1 MTQGLVRTKIINIML
16 GCRNSNICNVPVW
29 AVLVAVCLAG
39 VARADPPTRAAVVI
53 WSEDPFSSRA
63 AQILE
68 HLGTSRLDRQ
78 PGLSALPA
86 HALVIG
92 EEDRAARK
100 TLNMAAENAAAGAT
114 AYENLEP
121 LEAID
126 HLLTAITGFERHPV
140 YLTGKAKKTYLEAL
154 TYLGSSQ
161 ILKGEPQ
168 VGQDTFR
175 KLLLIERRTK
185 LDKRLFPPGMVRM
198 FESARQEVTAGA
210 MGTVAVFSSPG
221 NAKVFVNE
229 IFRGVTPCTVERLPE
244 GLHLVI
250 VHKAGYQPWGKM
262 VAVSGA
268 DETPVNCR
276 LLDVPGG
283 DELMGAVEAAAD
295 QLGSAL
301 APRMQSLAQARGLG
315 RLLVGRLS
323 KRGEGVAYDLAWYYV
338 GTGESLRTHSGSLQP
353 ESAGFAKTV
362 DSVFSYLITGRGDVI
377 QSPTLVAE
385 SEPLRLKDEALFE
398 EVEVPV
404 YERWYFWTAIG
415 VGVAAVLAVSL
426 GLTLAGDDEP
436 GSQILLEF

>member
-1 MTQGLVRTKIINIML
+1 ML
-16 GCRNSNICNVPVW
+16 GCRNRNICSVPLW
-29 AVLVAVCLAG
+29 AVLAAACLAG
-39 VARADPPTRAAVVI
+39 VARAEPPTRAAVVI
-53 WSEDPFSSRA
+53 WSEDPFSRRP

-92 EEDRAARK
+92 EEDRAAKK
-100 TLNMAAENAAAGAT
+100 TLNTAIENAAAGAT

-121 LEAID
+121 VEAIE
-126 HLLTAITGFERHPV
+126 HLLTAVEGFEGHPV

-154 TYLGSSQ
+154 TYLGASQ

-168 VGQDTFR
+168 AGQASFR

-198 FESARQEVTAGA
+198 FDSARQEVTAGA
-210 MGTVAVFSSPG
+210 MGTMAVFSSPG
-221 NAKVFVNE
+221 NAKVFVNG

-262 VAVSGA
+262 VAVTGA
-268 DETPVNCR
+268 EETPVNCR

-283 DELMGAVEAAAD
+283 DELIVAVEAAAE
-295 QLGSAL
+295 QLGSDL
-301 APRMQSLAQARGLG
+301 APRMQSLALARGLG

-323 KRGEGVAYDLAWYYV
+323 KREEGVAYELGWYDV

-353 ESAGFAKTV
+353 ESTGFANMV

-385 SEPLRLKDEALFE
+385 SDEPLRLRD
-398 EVEVPV
+398 
-404 YERWYFWTAIG
+404 
-415 VGVAAVLAVSL
+415 
-426 GLTLAGDDEP
+426 
-436 GSQILLEF
+436 